1 MEELII
7 DKKKIFKYLII
18 IILILVGI
26 RVYFG
31 YQKED
36 FFMDETFS
44 YTLMNMKEGAGMIQ
58 TAPEFNNIWISG
70 DKIKNMLVVSKDE
83 VLRYDTV
90 YYNQTQDV
98 HPPLYY
104 FLLHTASALSFGN
117 FTKWTGIILNI
128 LIFIGISFTLYVIGK
143 KVFKSTIWAI
153 VLVAI
158 YGVSAGAIFSTIFIR
173 MYELLILFVLLYLNK
188 VIDILKKNIIDKE
201 DITKKDMLEL
211 VTIFVLGMLTH
222 YHFIIIS
229 VLISLVL
236 FIIMLFKKVKISRIC
251 TYVGI
256 NILGLLIYSAIY
268 PSFYT
273 HMFGTQRGTESTGNL
288 LNLADYADRIKR
300 GITVFDVNIFG
311 EVGKIIIPI
320 FILFITL
327 AAIKKTLENG
337 LKKVEEKDGKKEET
351 ECIDKYILGIVI
363 ISTIIYFMLVGKIVP
378 FMSIRY
384 FLIIVPLIHIVL
396 VYILKFV
403 METLVKKEILRISM
417 VVIII
422 LGYMLISLT
431 VAEKNEFLYKGSNNM
446 YKEIE
451 KTGVKDYIYYYNNF
465 YEVNSDITRYIKDVN
480 VYFADINKISENN
493 SNEKETGIAEIRKKD
508 KINIFLY
515 NTHLDKIDEILQ
527 KLNKEYKV
535 IKETKNFYRKSV
547 YNIKIISE

>member
-7 DKKKIFKYLII
+7 DKKKALKYLII
-18 IILILVGI
+18 IILILIGI

-83 VLRYDTV
+83 VLRYDIV

-128 LIFIGISFTLYVIGK
+128 LIFIGISFALYVIGK
-143 KVFKSTIWAI
+143 KVFKSTIWAF

-188 VIDILKKNIIDKE
+188 IIDILKMNVIENKNIS
-201 DITKKDMLEL
+201 KKDIIQL

-268 PSFYT
+268 PSFYS

-300 GITVFDVNIFG
+300 GINVFDVNIFG
-311 EVGKIIIPI
+311 EAGKIIIPI

-327 AAIKKTLENG
+327 AVIKKILENG

-396 VYILKFV
+396 VYIFKFV
-403 METLVKKEILRISM
+403 MEILVKKEILRISM

-465 YEVNSDITRYIKDVN
+465 YEVNSDITRYTKDVN
-480 VYFADINKISENN
+480 VYFADINKVSENN

-547 YNIKIISE
+547 YNIKII

>member
-7 DKKKIFKYLII
+7 DKKKALKYLII

-83 VLRYDTV
+83 VLRYDIV

-128 LIFIGISFTLYVIGK
+128 LIFIGISFALYVIGK

-211 VTIFVLGMLTH
+211 VTIFVLGMLTKL
-222 YHFIIIS
+222 HF
-229 VLISLVL
+229 
-236 FIIMLFKKVKISRIC
+236 KI
-251 TYVGI
+251 
-256 NILGLLIYSAIY
+256 
-268 PSFYT
+268 
-273 HMFGTQRGTESTGNL
+273 
-288 LNLADYADRIKR
+288 K
-300 GITVFDVNIFG
+300 
-311 EVGKIIIPI
+311 
-320 FILFITL
+320 
-327 AAIKKTLENG
+327 
-337 LKKVEEKDGKKEET
+337 
-351 ECIDKYILGIVI
+351 
-363 ISTIIYFMLVGKIVP
+363 
-378 FMSIRY
+378 
-384 FLIIVPLIHIVL
+384 
-396 VYILKFV
+396 
-403 METLVKKEILRISM
+403 
-417 VVIII
+417 
-422 LGYMLISLT
+422 
-431 VAEKNEFLYKGSNNM
+431 
-446 YKEIE
+446 
-451 KTGVKDYIYYYNNF
+451 
-465 YEVNSDITRYIKDVN
+465 
-480 VYFADINKISENN
+480 
-493 SNEKETGIAEIRKKD
+493 
-508 KINIFLY
+508 
-515 NTHLDKIDEILQ
+515 
-527 KLNKEYKV
+527 
-535 IKETKNFYRKSV
+535 
-547 YNIKIISE
+547 

>member
-7 DKKKIFKYLII
+7 DKKKALKYLII
-18 IILILVGI
+18 IILILIGI

-83 VLRYDTV
+83 VLRYDIV

-128 LIFIGISFTLYVIGK
+128 IIFVGICAVLYIIGK
-143 KVFKSTIWAI
+143 KIFKSTIWAF

-158 YGVSAGAIFSTIFIR
+158 YGVSTGAIFSTIFIR

-188 VIDILKKNIIDKE
+188 IIDILKMNVIENKNIS
-201 DITKKDMLEL
+201 KKDIIQL

-300 GITVFDVNIFG
+300 GINVFDVNIFG

-327 AAIKKTLENG
+327 AVIKKILENG

-363 ISTIIYFMLVGKIVP
+363 ISTITYFMLVGKIVP

-384 FLIIVPLIHIVL
+384 FLIIVPIIHIVL
-396 VYILKFV
+396 VYIFKFV

-465 YEVNSDITRYIKDVN
+465 YEVNSDITRYTKDFN
-480 VYFADINKISENN
+480 VYFADINKVSENN

-547 YNIKIISE
+547 YNIKII

>member
-7 DKKKIFKYLII
+7 DKKKALKYLII
-18 IILILVGI
+18 IILILIGI

-83 VLRYDTV
+83 VLRYDIV

-128 LIFIGISFTLYVIGK
+128 LIFIGISFALYVIGK
-143 KVFKSTIWAI
+143 KVFKSTIWAF

-158 YGVSAGAIFSTIFIR
+158 YGVSTGAIFSTLFIR

-188 VIDILKKNIIDKE
+188 IIDILKMNVIENKNIS
-201 DITKKDMLEL
+201 KKDIIQL

-300 GITVFDVNIFG
+300 GINVFDVNIFG

-327 AAIKKTLENG
+327 AVIKKILENG

-363 ISTIIYFMLVGKIVP
+363 ISTIIYFMLVSKIVP

-396 VYILKFV
+396 VYIFKFV

-465 YEVNSDITRYIKDVN
+465 YEVNSDITRYTKDVN
-480 VYFADINKISENN
+480 VYFADINKVSENN
-493 SNEKETGIAEIRKKD
+493 SNEKETGIAEIRKID

-547 YNIKIISE
+547 YNIKII

>member
-7 DKKKIFKYLII
+7 DKKKALKYLII
-18 IILILVGI
+18 IILILIGI

-83 VLRYDTV
+83 VLRYDIV

-128 LIFIGISFTLYVIGK
+128 IIFVGICAVLYIIGK
-143 KVFKSTIWAI
+143 KIFKSTIWAF

-158 YGVSAGAIFSTIFIR
+158 YGVSTGAIFSTLFIR

-188 VIDILKKNIIDKE
+188 IIDILKMNVIENKNIS
-201 DITKKDMLEL
+201 KKDIIQL

-300 GITVFDVNIFG
+300 GINVFDVNIFG

-327 AAIKKTLENG
+327 AVIKKILENG

-396 VYILKFV
+396 VYIFKFV

-465 YEVNSDITRYIKDVN
+465 YEVNSDITRYTKDVN
-480 VYFADINKISENN
+480 VYFADINKVSENN
-493 SNEKETGIAEIRKKD
+493 SNEKETGIAEIRKRD

-547 YNIKIISE
+547 YNIKII

>member
-7 DKKKIFKYLII
+7 DKKKALKYLII
-18 IILILVGI
+18 IILILIGI

-83 VLRYDTV
+83 VLRYDIV

-128 LIFIGISFTLYVIGK
+128 LIFIGISFALYVIGK

-158 YGVSAGAIFSTIFIR
+158 YGVSTGAIFSTIFIR

-188 VIDILKKNIIDKE
+188 IIDILKMNVIENKNIS
-201 DITKKDMLEL
+201 KKDIIQL

-300 GITVFDVNIFG
+300 GINVFDVNIFG

-327 AAIKKTLENG
+327 AVIKKILENG

-396 VYILKFV
+396 VYIFKFV

-465 YEVNSDITRYIKDVN
+465 YEVNSDITRYTKDVN
-480 VYFADINKISENN
+480 VYFADINKVSENN
-493 SNEKETGIAEIRKKD
+493 SNEKETGIAEIRKRD

-547 YNIKIISE
+547 YNIKI

>member
-1 MEELII
+1 MEGLII
-7 DKKKIFKYLII
+7 DKKKALKYLII
-18 IILILVGI
+18 IILILIGI

-70 DKIKNMLVVSKDE
+70 KKIKNMLVVSKDE
-83 VLRYDTV
+83 VLRYDIV

-128 LIFIGISFTLYVIGK
+128 LIFIGISFVLYVIGK

-300 GITVFDVNIFG
+300 GINVFDVNIFG

-327 AAIKKTLENG
+327 AVIKKILENG

-363 ISTIIYFMLVGKIVP
+363 ISTITYFMLVGKIVP

-396 VYILKFV
+396 VYIFKFV

-465 YEVNSDITRYIKDVN
+465 YEVNSDITRYTKDVN
-480 VYFADINKISENN
+480 VYFADINKVSENN

-547 YNIKIISE
+547 YNIKII

>member
-7 DKKKIFKYLII
+7 DKKKALKYLII
-18 IILILVGI
+18 IILILIGI

-70 DKIKNMLVVSKDE
+70 DKIKNMLVVGKDE
-83 VLRYDTV
+83 VLRYDIV

-128 LIFIGISFTLYVIGK
+128 LIFIGISFALYVIGK

-158 YGVSAGAIFSTIFIR
+158 YGVSTGAIFSTIFIR
-173 MYELLILFVLLYLNK
+173 MYELLILFVLIYLNK
-188 VIDILKKNIIDKE
+188 IIDILKMNVIENKNIS
-201 DITKKDMLEL
+201 KKDIIQL

-268 PSFYT
+268 PSFYI
-273 HMFGTQRGTESTGNL
+273 HMFGTHRGTESAGNL
-288 LNLADYADRIKR
+288 LNLSDYVDRIKN
-300 GITVFDVNIFG
+300 TMKVFD
-311 EVGKIIIPI
+311 
-320 FILFITL
+320 T
-327 AAIKKTLENG
+327 
-337 LKKVEEKDGKKEET
+337 
-351 ECIDKYILGIVI
+351 
-363 ISTIIYFMLVGKIVP
+363 
-378 FMSIRY
+378 
-384 FLIIVPLIHIVL
+384 
-396 VYILKFV
+396 
-403 METLVKKEILRISM
+403 
-417 VVIII
+417 
-422 LGYMLISLT
+422 
-431 VAEKNEFLYKGSNNM
+431 
-446 YKEIE
+446 
-451 KTGVKDYIYYYNNF
+451 
-465 YEVNSDITRYIKDVN
+465 N
-480 VYFADINKISENN
+480 VFADIRTSH
-493 SNEKETGIAEIRKKD
+493 
-508 KINIFLY
+508 
-515 NTHLDKIDEILQ
+515 NT
-527 KLNKEYKV
+527 YYYS
-535 IKETKNFYRKSV
+535 FYS
-547 YNIKIISE
+547 SCSD

>member
-7 DKKKIFKYLII
+7 DKKKALKYLII
-18 IILILVGI
+18 IILILIGI

-70 DKIKNMLVVSKDE
+70 DKIKNMLVVGKDE
-83 VLRYDTV
+83 VLRYDIV

-128 LIFIGISFTLYVIGK
+128 LIFIGISFALYVIGK

-211 VTIFVLGMLTH
+211 STIFVLGMLTH

-300 GITVFDVNIFG
+300 GINVFDVNIFG

-327 AAIKKTLENG
+327 AVIKKILENG

-396 VYILKFV
+396 VYIFKFV

-465 YEVNSDITRYIKDVN
+465 YEVNSDITRYTKDVN
-480 VYFADINKISENN
+480 VYFADINKVSENN

-547 YNIKIISE
+547 YNIKII

>member
-7 DKKKIFKYLII
+7 DKKKALKYLII
-18 IILILVGI
+18 IILILIGI

-58 TAPEFNNIWISG
+58 TVPEFNNIWISG

-83 VLRYDTV
+83 VLRYDIV

-128 LIFIGISFTLYVIGK
+128 LIFIGISFALYVIGK

-229 VLISLVL
+229 VLISLAL

-300 GITVFDVNIFG
+300 GINVFDVNIFG
-311 EVGKIIIPI
+311 EVGNIIIPI

-327 AAIKKTLENG
+327 AAIKKILENG
-337 LKKVEEKDGKKEET
+337 LKKVKTEHIKKEKT

-363 ISTIIYFMLVGKIVP
+363 ISTIIYFMLVSKIVP

-403 METLVKKEILRISM
+403 IETLVKKEILRISM

-465 YEVNSDITRYIKDVN
+465 YEVNSDITRYTKDVN
-480 VYFADINKISENN
+480 IYFADINKVSENN

-547 YNIKIISE
+547 YNIKII

>member
-7 DKKKIFKYLII
+7 DKKKALKYLII
-18 IILILVGI
+18 IILILIGI

-70 DKIKNMLVVSKDE
+70 NKIKEMLVVSKDE

-98 HPPLYY
+98 HPPMYY

-128 LIFIGISFTLYVIGK
+128 IIFVGICAVLYIIGK
-143 KVFKSTIWAI
+143 KIFKSTIWAF

-158 YGVSAGAIFSTIFIR
+158 YGVSTGAIFSTLFIR

-188 VIDILKKNIIDKE
+188 IIDILKTNVIENKNIS
-201 DITKKDMLEL
+201 KKDIIQL

-300 GITVFDVNIFG
+300 GINVFDVNIFG

-327 AAIKKTLENG
+327 AVIKKILENG

-403 METLVKKEILRISM
+403 METLVKKEVLRMSII
-417 VVIII
+417 VIIVI
-422 LGYMLISLT
+422 AYMTMSMT
-431 VAEKNEFLYKGSNNM
+431 AAEKNEFLYKGSNNM

-465 YEVNSDITRYIKDVN
+465 YEVNSDITRYTKDVN
-480 VYFADINKISENN
+480 VYFADINKVSENN

-515 NTHLDKIDEILQ
+515 NTHLDKIDKILQ
-527 KLNKEYKV
+527 KLNGEYKV
-535 IKETKNFYRKSV
+535 INENKNFYRKSI
-547 YNIKIISE
+547 YHFKII

>member
-7 DKKKIFKYLII
+7 DKKKALKYLII
-18 IILILVGI
+18 IILILIGI

-83 VLRYDTV
+83 VLRYDIV

-128 LIFIGISFTLYVIGK
+128 IIFVGICAVLYIIGK
-143 KVFKSTIWAI
+143 KIFKSTIWAL

-158 YGVSAGAIFSTIFIR
+158 YGVSTGGVFSTIFIR
-173 MYELLILFVLLYLNK
+173 MYELLIFFVLLYLNK
-188 VIDILKKNIIDKE
+188 VIDILKKNIIE
-201 DITKKDMLEL
+201 NESISKKDIIEL
-211 VTIFVLGMLTH
+211 ITIFVFGMFTH

-229 VLISLVL
+229 VLISAIL
-236 FIIMLFKKVKISRIC
+236 FIIMLFKKVKISRIL

-300 GITVFDVNIFG
+300 GINVFDVNIFG
-311 EVGKIIIPI
+311 EAGKIIIPI

-327 AAIKKTLENG
+327 AVIKKILENG

-363 ISTIIYFMLVGKIVP
+363 ISTIIYFMLVSKIVP

-396 VYILKFV
+396 VYIFKFV

-465 YEVNSDITRYIKDVN
+465 YEVNSDITRYTKDVN
-480 VYFADINKISENN
+480 VYFADINKVSENN
-493 SNEKETGIAEIRKKD
+493 SNEKETGIAEIRKID

-547 YNIKIISE
+547 YNIKII

>member
-7 DKKKIFKYLII
+7 DKKKALKYLVI
-18 IILILVGI
+18 IILILIGI

-83 VLRYDTV
+83 VLRYDIV

-128 LIFIGISFTLYVIGK
+128 LIFVGISFTLYVIGK

-300 GITVFDVNIFG
+300 GINVFDVNIFG
-311 EVGKIIIPI
+311 EAGKIIIPI

-327 AAIKKTLENG
+327 AVIKKILENG

-363 ISTIIYFMLVGKIVP
+363 ISTIIYFMLVSKIVP

-396 VYILKFV
+396 VYIFKFV

-465 YEVNSDITRYIKDVN
+465 YEVNSDITRYTKDVN
-480 VYFADINKISENN
+480 VYFADINKVSENN

-547 YNIKIISE
+547 YNIKII

>member
-7 DKKKIFKYLII
+7 DKKKAIKYLII
-18 IILILVGI
+18 IILILIGI

-44 YTLMNMKEGAGMIQ
+44 YTLMNMKEGAGMVQ
-58 TAPEFNNIWISG
+58 TAPELNNTWISG
-70 DKIKNMLVVSKDE
+70 DKIKNMLTVSKDE
-83 VLRYDTV
+83 ILRYDIV

-128 LIFIGISFTLYVIGK
+128 IIFVGICGVLYIIGK
-143 KVFKSTIWAI
+143 KIFKSTIWAL

-158 YGVSAGAIFSTIFIR
+158 YGVSTGGVFSTIFIR
-173 MYELLILFVLLYLNK
+173 MYELLIFFVLLYLDK
-188 VIDILKKNIIDKE
+188 VIDILKKNVIENESIS
-201 DITKKDMLEL
+201 KKDIIEL
-211 VTIFVLGMLTH
+211 ITIFVFGMLTH

-229 VLISLVL
+229 VLISAIL
-236 FIIMLFKKVKISRIC
+236 FIIMLFKKVKLSRIL

-300 GITVFDVNIFG
+300 GINVFDVNIFG

-327 AAIKKTLENG
+327 AVIKKILENG

-396 VYILKFV
+396 VYIFKFV

-465 YEVNSDITRYIKDVN
+465 YEVNSDITRYTKDVN
-480 VYFADINKISENN
+480 VYFADINKVSENN

-547 YNIKIISE
+547 YNIKII

>member
-7 DKKKIFKYLII
+7 DKKKAIKYLII
-18 IILILVGI
+18 IILILIGI

-70 DKIKNMLVVSKDE
+70 KKIKNMLVVSKDE
-83 VLRYDTV
+83 VLRYDIV

-128 LIFIGISFTLYVIGK
+128 LIFIGISFVLYVIGK

-300 GITVFDVNIFG
+300 GINVFDVNIFG

-327 AAIKKTLENG
+327 AVIKKILENG

-363 ISTIIYFMLVGKIVP
+363 ISTITYFMLVGKIVP

-396 VYILKFV
+396 VYIFKFV

-465 YEVNSDITRYIKDVN
+465 YEVNSDITRYTKDVN
-480 VYFADINKISENN
+480 VYFADINKVSENN

-547 YNIKIISE
+547 YNIKII

>member
-1 MEELII
+1 MYI
-7 DKKKIFKYLII
+7 
-18 IILILVGI
+18 
-26 RVYFG
+26 
-31 YQKED
+31 
-36 FFMDETFS
+36 
-44 YTLMNMKEGAGMIQ
+44 
-58 TAPEFNNIWISG
+58 
-70 DKIKNMLVVSKDE
+70 
-83 VLRYDTV
+83 
-90 YYNQTQDV
+90 
-98 HPPLYY
+98 
-104 FLLHTASALSFGN
+104 
-117 FTKWTGIILNI
+117 
-128 LIFIGISFTLYVIGK
+128 IGK
-143 KVFKSTIWAI
+143 KIFKSTIWAF

-158 YGVSAGAIFSTIFIR
+158 YGVSTGAIFSTLFIR

-188 VIDILKKNIIDKE
+188 IIDILKTNVIENKNIS
-201 DITKKDMLEL
+201 KKDIIQL

-300 GITVFDVNIFG
+300 GINVFDVNIFG
-311 EVGKIIIPI
+311 EAGKIIIPI

-327 AAIKKTLENG
+327 AVIKKILENG

-396 VYILKFV
+396 LYIFKFV

-465 YEVNSDITRYIKDVN
+465 YEVNSDITRYTKDVN
-480 VYFADINKISENN
+480 VYFADINKVSENN

-547 YNIKIISE
+547 YNIKII

>member
-18 IILILVGI
+18 IILILIGI

-83 VLRYDTV
+83 VLRYDIV

-104 FLLHTASALSFGN
+104 FLLHTSSALSFGN

-300 GITVFDVNIFG
+300 GINVFDVNIFG
-311 EVGKIIIPI
+311 EVGNIIIPI

-327 AAIKKTLENG
+327 AVIKKILENG

-465 YEVNSDITRYIKDVN
+465 YEVNSDITRYTKDVN
-480 VYFADINKISENN
+480 IYFADINKVSENN

-547 YNIKIISE
+547 YNIKII

>member
-7 DKKKIFKYLII
+7 DKKKAIKYLII
-18 IILILVGI
+18 IILILIGI

-70 DKIKNMLVVSKDE
+70 DKIKNMLVVGKDE
-83 VLRYDTV
+83 VLRYDIV

-104 FLLHTASALSFGN
+104 FLLHTSSALSFGN

-128 LIFIGISFTLYVIGK
+128 LIFIGISFALYVIGK

-211 VTIFVLGMLTH
+211 GTIFVLGMLTH

-300 GITVFDVNIFG
+300 GINVFDVNIFG

-327 AAIKKTLENG
+327 AVIKKILENG

-363 ISTIIYFMLVGKIVP
+363 ISTIIYFMLVSKIVP

-396 VYILKFV
+396 VYIFKFV

-465 YEVNSDITRYIKDVN
+465 YEVNSDITRYTKDVN
-480 VYFADINKISENN
+480 VYFADINKVSENN

-547 YNIKIISE
+547 YNIKII

>member
-7 DKKKIFKYLII
+7 DKKKALKYLII
-18 IILILVGI
+18 IILILIGI

-83 VLRYDTV
+83 VLRYDIV

-128 LIFIGISFTLYVIGK
+128 IIFVGICAVLYIIGK
-143 KVFKSTIWAI
+143 KIFKSTIWAF

-158 YGVSAGAIFSTIFIR
+158 YGVSTGAIFSTLFIR

-188 VIDILKKNIIDKE
+188 IIDILKMNVIENKNIS
-201 DITKKDMLEL
+201 KKDIIQL

-300 GITVFDVNIFG
+300 GINVFDVNIFG

-327 AAIKKTLENG
+327 AVIKKILENG

-396 VYILKFV
+396 VYIFKFV

-465 YEVNSDITRYIKDVN
+465 YEVNSDITRYTKDVN
-480 VYFADINKISENN
+480 VYFADINKVSENN

-547 YNIKIISE
+547 YNIKII

>member
-7 DKKKIFKYLII
+7 DKKKALKYLII
-18 IILILVGI
+18 IILILIGI

-58 TAPEFNNIWISG
+58 TAPELNNTWISG
-70 DKIKNMLVVSKDE
+70 DKIKDMLTVSTDE
-83 VLRYDTV
+83 ILRYDTV

-128 LIFIGISFTLYVIGK
+128 IIFVGICAVLYIIGK
-143 KVFKSTIWAI
+143 KIFKSTIWAL

-158 YGVSAGAIFSTIFIR
+158 YGVSTGGVFSTIFIR
-173 MYELLILFVLLYLNK
+173 MYELLIFFVLLYLNK
-188 VIDILKKNIIDKE
+188 VIDILKKNVIENESIS
-201 DITKKDMLEL
+201 KKDMIEL
-211 VTIFVLGMLTH
+211 ITIFVFGMFTH

-229 VLISLVL
+229 VLISAIL
-236 FIIMLFKKVKISRIC
+236 FIIMLFKKVKLSRIL

-300 GITVFDVNIFG
+300 GINVFDVNIFG

-327 AAIKKTLENG
+327 AVIKKILENG

-396 VYILKFV
+396 VYIFKFV

-465 YEVNSDITRYIKDVN
+465 YEVNSDITRYTKDVN
-480 VYFADINKISENN
+480 VYFADINKVSENN

-547 YNIKIISE
+547 YNIKII

>member
-7 DKKKIFKYLII
+7 DKKKALKYLII
-18 IILILVGI
+18 IILILIGI

-58 TAPEFNNIWISG
+58 TAPEFNYIWISG
-70 DKIKNMLVVSKDE
+70 DKIKNMLVVGKDE
-83 VLRYDTV
+83 VLRYDIV

-128 LIFIGISFTLYVIGK
+128 IIFVGICAVLYIIGK
-143 KVFKSTIWAI
+143 KIFKSTIWAF

-158 YGVSAGAIFSTIFIR
+158 YGVSTGAIFSTLFIR

-188 VIDILKKNIIDKE
+188 IIDILKTNVIENKNIS
-201 DITKKDMLEL
+201 KKDIIQL

-300 GITVFDVNIFG
+300 GINVFDVNIFG
-311 EVGKIIIPI
+311 EAGKIIIPI

-327 AAIKKTLENG
+327 AVIKKILENG

-396 VYILKFV
+396 VYIFKFV

-465 YEVNSDITRYIKDVN
+465 YEVNSDITRYTKDVN
-480 VYFADINKISENN
+480 VYFADINKVSENN

-547 YNIKIISE
+547 YNIKII

>member
-7 DKKKIFKYLII
+7 DKKKALKYLII
-18 IILILVGI
+18 IILILIGI

-70 DKIKNMLVVSKDE
+70 EKIKNMLVVSKDE
-83 VLRYDTV
+83 VLRYDIV

-128 LIFIGISFTLYVIGK
+128 LIFIGISFALYVIGK
-143 KVFKSTIWAI
+143 KVFKSTIWAF

-158 YGVSAGAIFSTIFIR
+158 YGVSTGAIFSTIFIR

-188 VIDILKKNIIDKE
+188 IIDILKMNVIENKNIS
-201 DITKKDMLEL
+201 KKDIIQL

-300 GITVFDVNIFG
+300 GINVFDVNIFG

-327 AAIKKTLENG
+327 AVIKKILENG

-363 ISTIIYFMLVGKIVP
+363 ISTITYFMLVGKIVP

-396 VYILKFV
+396 VYIFKFV

-465 YEVNSDITRYIKDVN
+465 YEVNSDITRYTKDVN
-480 VYFADINKISENN
+480 VYFADINKVSENN

-547 YNIKIISE
+547 YNIKII